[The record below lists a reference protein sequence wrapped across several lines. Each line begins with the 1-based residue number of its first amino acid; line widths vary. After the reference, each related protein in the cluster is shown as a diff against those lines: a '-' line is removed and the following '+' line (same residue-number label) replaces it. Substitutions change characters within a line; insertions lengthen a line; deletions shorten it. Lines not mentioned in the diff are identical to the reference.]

1 MDQLLI
7 DDSATAEGPEPA
19 TPVVALRGISKH
31 YAGARALEDVSLAIA
46 PGTVHALVGENGA
59 GKSTLGKV
67 IAGSV
72 RPDEGQLFVDG
83 RPVDYASP
91 LDALADGVAAMQQEI
106 ALLSRRSVLENVFL
120 GIESTRGGWINERD
134 MRRRFDELRLRV
146 PFTIDPDAI
155 VASLR
160 LADQQKVEVMRAVAR
175 NARLIVMDEPTA
187 ALSPEEV
194 EGLMIAVRAL
204 RERGAAIVYVS
215 HFLNEVLSIADT
227 VTVLRDGRVV
237 ATAASEAWD
246 HDSLLQKM
254 LGRSMTRVFPPRAD
268 AGERVVLRARGI
280 ARANAID
287 DVSLEVREG
296 EILGIAGLVGSG
308 RSELARA
315 LCGVDPRDAGEIEVD
330 GAPVRLDSPRDAMRT
345 GIAMLPES
353 RKDQGLFMKMNTAAN
368 ITLPRLAEMTRGGI
382 LNRRGERRRVD
393 ELLARFDIRPATPD
407 STVSE
412 LSGGNQ
418 QKALLARWLV
428 RTPKVLIADEPT
440 RGVDI
445 GAKTAIYGI
454 LAQLASEG
462 MALIVISSELEE
474 ILGLSHRI
482 VVMHRGA
489 IAAEFTAD
497 EATEAAVLNA
507 AFGRPQGRANTQEEE
522 QPW

>member
-1 MDQLLI
+1 
-7 DDSATAEGPEPA
+7 
-19 TPVVALRGISKH
+19 
-31 YAGARALEDVSLAIA
+31 
-46 PGTVHALVGENGA
+46 
-59 GKSTLGKV
+59 
-67 IAGSV
+67 
-72 RPDEGQLFVDG
+72 
-83 RPVDYASP
+83 
-91 LDALADGVAAMQQEI
+91 
-106 ALLSRRSVLENVFL
+106 
-120 GIESTRGGWINERD
+120 
-134 MRRRFDELRLRV
+134 
-146 PFTIDPDAI
+146 
-155 VASLR
+155 
-160 LADQQKVEVMRAVAR
+160 
-175 NARLIVMDEPTA
+175 
-187 ALSPEEV
+187 
-194 EGLMIAVRAL
+194 
-204 RERGAAIVYVS
+204 
-215 HFLNEVLSIADT
+215 
-227 VTVLRDGRVV
+227 
-237 ATAASEAWD
+237 
-246 HDSLLQKM
+246 
-254 LGRSMTRVFPPRAD
+254 
-268 AGERVVLRARGI
+268 
-280 ARANAID
+280 
-287 DVSLEVREG
+287 
-296 EILGIAGLVGSG
+296 
-308 RSELARA
+308 
-315 LCGVDPRDAGEIEVD
+315 VDPRDAGEIEVD
-330 GAPVRLDSPRDAMRT
+330 GAQVRLDSPRDAMRT

-382 LNRRGERRRVD
+382 LNRRSERRRVD

-440 RGVDI
+440 RGVDV

-462 MALIVISSELEE
+462 MAVIVISSELEE